1 MEGFS
6 PKNLRVALRVDQEKC
21 ELARTALAMDLKL
34 LDSLLCMV
42 LGDKMST
49 DSSILK
55 NHRGL
60 KIGDCREKIFK
71 INQKQ

>member
-1 MEGFS
+1 MEGFGS
-6 PKNLRVALRVDQEKC
+6 KDLRVAVRIDQKKC
-21 ELARTALAMDLKL
+21 ELARAALAMGLKL

-60 KIGDCREKIFK
+60 KIGDCREKNI
-71 INQKQ
+71 